1 MYVGW
6 IFIMYANQHAY
17 HNRLVKT
24 DMKTQLSLLH
34 QILKDLQNHKIISL
48 LTNLQEYRFFHKIF
62 YLC

>member
-24 DMKTQLSLLH
+24 DMKIQPSLLC
-34 QILKDLQNHKIISL
+34 QILKDLKNHKIIPL
-48 LTNLQEYRFFHKIF
+48 L
-62 YLC
+62 